1 MRKLSFIT
9 ERRAAAALALGT
21 LAATLAGGPGVAFAD
36 DGPYVGAGGTQV
48 ELNDIYGVGLYLH
61 HPVVKWIAG
70 YRFLDF
76 LGVELNYANLGAA
89 DAALL
94 DSYSFGYAHADAK
107 EYSAYAVGYL
117 PLPLVDL
124 FAKAGVM
131 HYELRSNAEVLGTS
145 PYSIDASGQ
154 QFAWGVGG
162 QMHFGPFAPRL
173 EWEHSNLPYSSS
185 LNLWTVG
192 LTFTF

>member
-1 MRKLSFIT
+1 MRKPSSICGC
-9 ERRAAAALALGT
+9 RAAAALTLGT
-21 LAATLAGGPGVAFAD
+21 LAVAAVAGVAFAD

-48 ELNDIYGVGLYLH
+48 ELNDIYGIDLHLH

-76 LGVELNYANLGAA
+76 LGVELNYANLGAT
-89 DAALL
+89 DAPLL

-124 FAKAGVM
+124 FAKAGAM
-131 HYELRSNAEVLGTS
+131 HYELRSDAQVLGTS
-145 PYSIDASGQ
+145 LYSIDASGQ
-154 QFAWGVGG
+154 QFAYGVGG

-185 LNLWTVG
+185 FNLWTVA